1 MLFFVLR
8 GYEKTKTLYKRSR
21 LLSGHVAQ
29 MESQHA
35 AMETRYDV
43 LATRLGGCLQA
54 AGGAAGLQGRQTGE
68 L

>member
-1 MLFFVLR
+1 MVTKRLR
-8 GYEKTKTLYKRSR
+8 LIKESTLV
-21 LLSGHVAQ
+21 GHVAQ

-54 AGGAAGLQGRQTGE
+54 AGAAGLQGRQTGE